1 MPPDLARIA
10 FVTRRFSEL
19 QGLQSVCLGTILIA
33 GVLSWSLLPDE
44 IRDPFQQIAFPA
56 VMCTG
61 FIMWIAL
68 YYRRWFGRVPPL
80 TSVPGAGSGDAREI
94 LYVSPLPLAL
104 GADMV
109 KGLMY
114 PGGPSLAAAG
124 LAVYSLWILV
134 RDGSHRPHYVIG
146 LAAGIAGIFVTW
158 AAPFSFRVGRSL
170 DPAVALPYVL
180 TYAVMGAAL
189 VVVGLLD
196 HRLLAAAMGQG
207 HARGAWASAPDP
219 ATSRL
224 RAVLAATC
232 LVAIL
237 AYIAL
242 FGWPGEAQYIYWAIY
257 FAVLAVMIVGQRR
270 ALKKLRAEQRRAA
283 AERQSAREDRLA
295 AKVAAMRGEV
305 LEVEIEP
312 PSSIRPGPPFD
323 LAGHLLLPIAM
334 ACGALLDITLR
345 GSGVPSLLALALAAS
360 HLRISLRDWPSRKH
374 YLLGTMAA
382 SISAVHFM
390 FVPRHQALDWT
401 LWFLILVCAAMC
413 VEGLLDY
420 RLTRSTGPD
429 FSRERHADAI

>member
-1 MPPDLARIA
+1 MPRDLERIV
-10 FVTRRFSEL
+10 FVTRRFGEL
-19 QGLQSVCLGTILIA
+19 QGLQSVALGAVLIA
-33 GVLSWSLLPDE
+33 GVLSWSLLPE
-44 IRDPFQQIAFPA
+44 GSRDPFQQIAFPA
-56 VMCTG
+56 LMCTG
-61 FIMWIAL
+61 FAFWIAL

-80 TSVPGAGSGDAREI
+80 ASGSGAASVDACEI
-94 LYVSPLPLAL
+94 LYVSPLPLGLA
-104 GADMV
+104 ADMV

-134 RDGSHRPHYVIG
+134 RDGAHRPHYVIG
-146 LAAGIAGIFVTW
+146 LAAGVVGIMVTW

-170 DPAVALPYVL
+170 DPAVAVPYVV

-207 HARGAWASAPDP
+207 QARIAGASTPDP
-219 ATSRL
+219 VASRL

-237 AYIAL
+237 GYIA
-242 FGWPGEAQYIYWAIY
+242 FVGWPVSSQFIYWAIY
-257 FAVLAVMIVGQRR
+257 FALLAVMIVGQRR
-270 ALKKLRAEQRRAA
+270 ALNKLRVERRRSVAGR
-283 AERQSAREDRLA
+283 ERAREDRLA
-295 AKVAAMRGEV
+295 AKVSALRGEV
-305 LEVEIEP
+305 ASVEIEP
-312 PSSIRPGPPFD
+312 PSTMRPVPPFD

-360 HLRISLRDWPSRKH
+360 HLRIALRDWPSRKH
-374 YLLGTMAA
+374 YLLGTLAA

-390 FVPRHQALDWT
+390 FVPQHQALDWT
-401 LWFLILVCAAMC
+401 LWFLILVCAAML

-420 RLTRSTGPD
+420 RLTRFTGPD